1 MTREMGWQLEKKTK
15 CEFEG
20 VVLSVYFDMSAIKVS
35 MLIRMSQK
43 KRK

>member
-1 MTREMGWQLEKKTK
+1 MGWQLEKKY
-15 CEFEG
+15 EVEG

-35 MLIRMSQK
+35 MLIRMGQK